1 MSLPLGF
8 ELLSSLAPSLVC
20 ELFTFEKTYLP
31 HTVPITLF
39 STRLFTRANL
49 HFSSPG
55 RRRWREGRQRGRKVK
70 MRARS
75 YFPLHHLWPA
85 IVGPTKGLAR
95 GGSGPCRKRGSS
107 GGNVL
112 SRLQTPPLLTYRVPS
127 GFPACPRDHRS
138 KNRGHSLGGFAA
150 EPPHGS
156 AALPAR
162 LPHPHLGQ
170 GRCGR
175 SESRTDRRLLPTIGV
190 GMSRR
195 GFPGASEIWRA
206 AAIRK
211 EMFPQAGATERTQR
225 RQRGEGPEPL
235 GVDSLC
241 RAEPPAAARDGALP
255 DIPRWA
261 GPVRGSPRHPGLGR
275 AAVQC

>member
-1 MSLPLGF
+1 MSPPLGF
-8 ELLSSLAPSLVC
+8 ELPGSLAPSLAC

-55 RRRWREGRQRGRKVK
+55 RRRWREGRQRGREVK

-112 SRLQTPPLLTYRVPS
+112 SRLQTPPLLTYRLLR
-127 GFPACPRDHRS
+127 GLPACPRDC
-138 KNRGHSLGGFAA
+138 L
-150 EPPHGS
+150 
-156 AALPAR
+156 
-162 LPHPHLGQ
+162 
-170 GRCGR
+170 
-175 SESRTDRRLLPTIGV
+175 SE
-190 GMSRR
+190 
-195 GFPGASEIWRA
+195 
-206 AAIRK
+206 
-211 EMFPQAGATERTQR
+211 TEGIPSNLR
-225 RQRGEGPEPL
+225 
-235 GVDSLC
+235 
-241 RAEPPAAARDGALP
+241 PAA
-255 DIPRWA
+255 PRSLHR
-261 GPVRGSPRHPGLGR
+261 PGR
-275 AAVQC
+275 AALRTATSAG